1 MILYPAIDILDGRAV
16 RLTQG
21 DFNRATQ
28 YSTPLDAARE
38 WAAAGA
44 KRLHVVD
51 LDGARAGAPANL
63 AHVEQ
68 IAAQTGLEI
77 QLGGGLRSRAAIA
90 DAIAA
95 GVARVVLGTAAF
107 ANGQHGTA
115 LYHGVEG
122 IVFYL
127 FTYALMT
134 LGTFGVIFGSPAFHH
149 WHHDRDRARSEPATA
164 SAEAAV

>member
-107 ANGQHGTA
+107 ADGELLDARARRARRRGSSCRSTRA
-115 LYHGVEG
+115 
-122 IVFYL
+122 
-127 FTYALMT
+127 AA
-134 LGTFGVIFGSPAFHH
+134 GSP
-149 WHHDRDRARSEPATA
+149 RPAGPRRPR
-164 SAEAAV
+164 